1 MCLIAL
7 NWNPE
12 HQYPL
17 IMASNR
23 DEYYERPTSRADYW
37 PDHRH
42 IFGGRDQR
50 AGGTWL
56 AVGTQ
61 GRMAAITN
69 FRELD
74 ASGERTRG
82 ELITNYLNGQ
92 ISTQDYL
99 QIVHGNRHLYAGF
112 NLLLADSNGLW
123 YYSNRQEVIRQLEPG
138 LYGLSNGL
146 LNTPWPKVRRLKKRL
161 KKVIHTGS
169 ITPQACIDLL
179 HDEKR
184 PPDDEIPDTGVDPVW
199 EHMLAPCFIR
209 SPNYGTRN
217 STGIILDR
225 EGTMH
230 WHEQVYSVAGEPA
243 EFFKK
248 QIVMPKGWLTQHI
261 QEPAQQPA

>member
-7 NWNPE
+7 NWNPD

-23 DEYYERPTSRADYW
+23 DEFYARPTSKAEYW
-37 PDHRH
+37 EDHH
-42 IFGGRDQR
+42 NIFGGRDQR
-50 AGGTWL
+50 ASGTWL

-82 ELITNYLNGQ
+82 ELITNFLAGD
-92 ISTQDYL
+92 IPTVEYL
-99 QIVHGNRHLYAGF
+99 QRVHNNRHLYAGF
-112 NLLLADSNGLW
+112 NLLLADSNALW
-123 YYSNRQEVIRQLEPG
+123 YYSNRQDVIRQLEPG

-146 LNTPWPKVRRLKKRL
+146 LNTPWPKVRRLKKKLR
-161 KKVIHTGS
+161 KVIDSGN
-169 ITPQACIDLL
+169 ITPQSCIDLL

-199 EHMLAPCFIR
+199 ERMLAPCFIR

-217 STGIILDR
+217 STGLVLERD
-225 EGTMH
+225 GKLH
-230 WHEQVYSVAGEPA
+230 WHEQFYTIGGEPSG
-243 EFFKK
+243 FFKK
-248 QIVMPKGWLTQHI
+248 TIAMPEGWLARNIAKT
-261 QEPAQQPA
+261 A